1 MVAEKPKAEMD
12 ALIDEADGLEG
23 LEIITRSGSP
33 TSGSQL
39 DKVSASY
46 ASEVVVLRN
55 SESEGDVMSRDSD
68 YASEVAT
75 MLQVCKGGEGL
86 AGQNV
91 VFEANQADMHDTHPV
106 TLALRNP
113 RLTTTRSRVSV
124 FSGNEKLAKIMAN
137 SAMSSSFWQVI
148 EQFILDDS
156 TSRGEEKGWA
166 YFAIQDCP
174 PPLRGK
180 PFSAVFNAY
189 QDATLV
195 GYWSPEKIDIAP
207 KPSTPPPENS
217 KLLFVGSQI
226 STFKSRP
233 PGKAMQRAAAVQGRH
248 AIPTRAD
255 QSPQERQRQRYPRRI
270 MIVNADLQSPL
281 TYGVISSILD
291 CAHAKA
297 RITVVQTRGLW
308 EGTSHALPKD
318 KRLRVK
324 RINDLDHASLVHAG
338 VEQCDSLV
346 LLQPSGG
353 EGGQDKSPQEKDAE
367 SLITALYLADIFKG
381 KKAPNMV
388 FSLQNS
394 ENAKDIQALFR
405 GAGKGREGG
414 GEGAGVSVMSGEN
427 VISSFFALVSR
438 MPVFDGVLEE
448 LFSSYGSEIYAVDAR
463 DYLNP
468 TPSPPS
474 PSPSPSPSL
483 SLPLSKKRRGSV
495 GCGVGEVSFS
505 YQALCDV
512 AMARHKHTPIGYIE
526 PGEAPV
532 LNPSR
537 ARDFALSQHAKL
549 VVIAE

>member
-1 MVAEKPKAEMD
+1 MD

-217 KLLFVGSQI
+217 KLLFVGSQGVR
-226 STFKSRP
+226 SDRP
-233 PGKAMQRAAAVQGRH
+233 THACVRAC
-248 AIPTRAD
+248 
-255 QSPQERQRQRYPRRI
+255 E
-270 MIVNADLQSPL
+270 
-281 TYGVISSILD
+281 
-291 CAHAKA
+291 
-297 RITVVQTRGLW
+297 
-308 EGTSHALPKD
+308 
-318 KRLRVK
+318 
-324 RINDLDHASLVHAG
+324 
-338 VEQCDSLV
+338 
-346 LLQPSGG
+346 
-353 EGGQDKSPQEKDAE
+353 
-367 SLITALYLADIFKG
+367 
-381 KKAPNMV
+381 
-388 FSLQNS
+388 
-394 ENAKDIQALFR
+394 
-405 GAGKGREGG
+405 
-414 GEGAGVSVMSGEN
+414 
-427 VISSFFALVSR
+427 
-438 MPVFDGVLEE
+438 
-448 LFSSYGSEIYAVDAR
+448 
-463 DYLNP
+463 
-468 TPSPPS
+468 
-474 PSPSPSPSL
+474 
-483 SLPLSKKRRGSV
+483 
-495 GCGVGEVSFS
+495 
-505 YQALCDV
+505 
-512 AMARHKHTPIGYIE
+512 
-526 PGEAPV
+526 
-532 LNPSR
+532 
-537 ARDFALSQHAKL
+537 
-549 VVIAE
+549 